1 MPSSYRSHACKC
13 PRGDARPTT
22 ATTTLI
28 LRPRAK
34 QCIDPGIHAIDATH
48 RSIGH
53 RFKARVEEVQQLD
66 VVEAVFGDEGPPLD
80 LEKV

>member
-1 MPSSYRSHACKC
+1 MPSSCRA
-13 PRGDARPTT
+13 PRCDRCGDARLMMMTT
-22 ATTTLI
+22 STS
-28 LRPRAK
+28 RPRSK
-34 QCIDPGIHAIDATH
+34 QCIDHGLHAIDATH

-53 RFKARVEEVQQLD
+53 RFKARVEEVQQID

>member
-1 MPSSYRSHACKC
+1 MPSSCRAPRCDR
-13 PRGDARPTT
+13 RGDARLMMMTI
-22 ATTTLI
+22 LI
-28 LRPRAK
+28 SRPRAK